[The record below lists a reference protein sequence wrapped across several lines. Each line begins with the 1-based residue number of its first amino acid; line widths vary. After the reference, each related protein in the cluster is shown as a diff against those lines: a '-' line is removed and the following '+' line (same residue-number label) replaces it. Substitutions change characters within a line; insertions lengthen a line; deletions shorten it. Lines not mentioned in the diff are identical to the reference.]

1 MAVQCPPELFEF
13 FEKSCGSWVTPD
25 DDGQTFLYEAQAE
38 SEFPGVVSL
47 DVPELDDKSFDDWE
61 KFEYWC
67 DDIRRELMW
76 KLVADLGDYDEETV
90 TPRQLFKTKEA
101 VKEKIL
107 FTLCSSESEGT
118 ADVTCVEIEFYGVT
132 LFLIYEDADAWALG
146 HGDSVLVVK
155 SLDELTPEFGY
166 YPVRYSEN

>member
-1 MAVQCPPELFEF
+1 MSVQCPPKLFEL
-13 FEKSCGSWVTPD
+13 FEKSCGDWVAPD
-25 DDGQTFLYEAQAE
+25 EEGQTFLYDAQAE
-38 SEFPGVVSL
+38 TEFPGVVSL
-47 DVPELDDKSFDDWE
+47 DIPELDDKSFDDWE
-61 KFEYWC
+61 LFEYWC
-67 DDIRRELMW
+67 EDMRLQLMW
-76 KLVADLGDYDEETV
+76 ELVADMGEYDEETV

-118 ADVTCVEIEFYGVT
+118 ADVTCVEIESNGVT

>member
-1 MAVQCPPELFEF
+1 MAVQCPPELFEL
-13 FEKSCGSWVTPD
+13 FEKSCGNWVTPD
-25 DDGQTFLYEAQAE
+25 EKGQTFLYDAQAE
-38 SEFPGVVSL
+38 TEFPGVVSL
-47 DVPELDDKSFDDWE
+47 DIPELDDKSFGDWE
-61 KFEYWC
+61 LFEYWC
-67 DDIRRELMW
+67 EDMRLQLMW
-76 KLVADLGDYDEETV
+76 ELVADMGDYDEETV

-118 ADVTCVEIEFYGVT
+118 ADVTCVEIEFNGVT